1 LNTDKTTT
9 VSDLTSAAFL
19 NGIGTKSRCVLRVST
34 VAPESGGADSVR
46 DVRGWGL
53 KIYTSEGNQDFVFN
67 DTPVFFVRDPIKFP
81 SLNRSHKRH
90 PQTGLPDSTMFW
102 DFHNNNQEGIHELMQ
117 LFSDRGTPKGIR
129 FIHAYSGHTYKLVKD
144 DGTFHY
150 VKFVFR
156 TNQGIETFT
165 NDEAVKMCGQNPDY
179 QRQDLYNAI
188 EKGDFPSWNLYV
200 QVMTPEQ
207 AEGYRWNIFDMTKV
221 WPQGEFPLRQ
231 VGKLTLNEN
240 VRPSSSLLCFPC

>member
-1 LNTDKTTT
+1 
-9 VSDLTSAAFL
+9 
-19 NGIGTKSRCVLRVST
+19 
-34 VAPESGGADSVR
+34 
-46 DVRGWGL
+46 
-53 KIYTSEGNQDFVFN
+53 
-67 DTPVFFVRDPIKFP
+67 
-81 SLNRSHKRH
+81 
-90 PQTGLPDSTMFW
+90 MFW

-165 NDEAVKMCGQNPDY
+165 NEEATKMCGENPDY
-179 QRQDLYNAI
+179 QREDLYNAI

-221 WPQGEFPLRQ
+221 WPQAEFPLRQ

-240 VRPSSSLLCFPC
+240 VGPS